1 MARDFYAEL
10 GVQRDATPEQIK
22 RAYRKLASEL
32 HPDKNPGSPQ
42 AEGRFKTV
50 NRAHQV
56 LSDPRTRRLYDEF
69 GEAGLR
75 EGFNPQAAR
84 AGGSRRG
91 LEDLFGGAGGGA
103 GFGDILGDLFRGR
116 SRGRARGP
124 MKGSD
129 MLGEVQVDFASAL
142 SGTEVALRV
151 GDGQREVTVRVPQ
164 GAADGDKLR
173 VSGQGMPGMFGGP
186 NGDLVLTLRVEA
198 HPYFERR
205 GLDLYLDLPISIGEA
220 FHGAK
225 VVVPTPRG
233 DVTLS
238 VPRRAQSGQLVR
250 LRGRGVHRKDKTG
263 DLYVRFMIQIPDVEA
278 PDVER
283 AIATLEGA
291 DVRNIRE
298 GIRF

>member
-1 MARDFYAEL
+1 
-10 GVQRDATPEQIK
+10 
-22 RAYRKLASEL
+22 
-32 HPDKNPGSPQ
+32 
-42 AEGRFKTV
+42 
-50 NRAHQV
+50 
-56 LSDPRTRRLYDEF
+56 
-69 GEAGLR
+69 
-75 EGFNPQAAR
+75 
-84 AGGSRRG
+84 
-91 LEDLFGGAGGGA
+91 
-103 GFGDILGDLFRGR
+103 
-116 SRGRARGP
+116 

-164 GAADGDKLR
+164 GAADGDNLR
-173 VSGQGMPGMFGGP
+173 VSGQGMPGMYGGP